1 MGSLWSHLIS
11 QGTDTQHLLSIFW
24 LDCRENNLV
33 FQEEQCWLFKGLS
46 SRKSA
51 EKKNPF
57 GMEWVLQRRKWG
69 KILCIMSLSTWKG
82 VSDCIFNYLTSILYY
97 KPVQVTQSMISAS
110 ACSFRDYYLKKYFSS
125 CDPYWLLLFFHCH
138 YIQSRWQGQ
147 KNKVNQNEQYW
158 ELYIM
163 LFWYTRTWLIRD
175 TKLCWRYNLNSYLP
189 HFIFSAVFL
198 IRNRSSCTIVQSPKY
213 KVLMK
218 ICAWLT

>member
-1 MGSLWSHLIS
+1 
-11 QGTDTQHLLSIFW
+11 
-24 LDCRENNLV
+24 
-33 FQEEQCWLFKGLS
+33 
-46 SRKSA
+46 
-51 EKKNPF
+51 
-57 GMEWVLQRRKWG
+57 MEWVLQRRKWG
-69 KILCIMSLSTWKG
+69 KILCIMCLSTWKG